1 MDASKGR
8 DGASTQASVVDLGPE
23 TSTWDDFV
31 SRSNP
36 GSYLQTSAWAQVKA
50 RNGWTPMRFIG
61 SSFVEA
67 VASRRSRSVR
77 SNRRRLRRD
86 RRFGRRR
93 TRGTTEESAFGA
105 QILVRKP
112 RLFPWAFAYA
122 PRGPVFERWNP
133 ATLDAFTVALRD
145 ALASGPARIS
155 HVRIEPEIEMN
166 GPWDVEGEFRH
177 ALRRDGWRVGTPIQ
191 PLRTRQVDLRAD
203 ETALWGDLRKKW
215 RQYVNKARKSEVRV
229 VDATSDRLPEFY
241 SIYRETAKRAGFVI
255 RTYESYL
262 GVWKA
267 FARLGM
273 ARLLMAEGP
282 DGVGLATLFLLRV
295 GDRVI
300 EPYGGMTEA
309 GAESRANYLL
319 KWEAIRTS
327 REQGADELRHVGPVP
342 RRASSNSR
350 PVSAAAKSGTSGR
363 GTSSSTPPAGWRSTA
378 PRWSRIEL
386 PPGDTVSGTFGAG
399 DWCRPTRR
407 ASDLSRRRDRS
418 RRDRRGATR
427 FAGGAAR
434 GGRAHSPTLPRG
446 ADRAVGCVGSASTG
460 SVV

>member
-1 MDASKGR
+1 MAEEFTTEASSARAGTSGR
-8 DGASTQASVVDLGPE
+8 ASVVDLAPE
-23 TSTWDDFV
+23 TSRWDDFV

-36 GSYLQTSAWAQVKA
+36 GSYLQTSAWAEVKA
-50 RNGWTPMRFIG
+50 RNAWTAIRFMG
-61 SSFVEA
+61 SSFA
-67 VASRRSRSVR
+67 GGATLGGADR
-77 SNRRRLRRD
+77 SNGIAGDSGEISGSALAELPQ
-86 RRFGRRR
+86 
-93 TRGTTEESAFGA
+93 TPEETAFGA

-122 PRGPVFERWNP
+122 PRGPVFERWNH
-133 ATLDAFTVALRD
+133 ATLNAFTVGLRH

-177 ALRRDGWRVGTPIQ
+177 ALRRDGWRVATPIQ
-191 PLRTRQVDLRAD
+191 PVRTRQVDLQAD

-255 RTYESYL
+255 RTYQSYL
-262 GVWKA
+262 GVWEA

-273 ARLLMAEGP
+273 ARLLLAEGP

-309 GAESRANYLL
+309 GAECRANYLL

-327 REQGADELRHVGPVP
+327 REQGATSYDMWGLSHQGIEHFKTGFGGREIRYVGAWDLVLDPVGRLTFDSAQLVQDRIGAWRHGI
-342 RRASSNSR
+342 R
-350 PVSAAAKSGTSGR
+350 K
-363 GTSSSTPPAGWRSTA
+363 
-378 PRWSRIEL
+378 I
-386 PPGDTVSGTFGAG
+386 
-399 DWCRPTRR
+399 
-407 ASDLSRRRDRS
+407 
-418 RRDRRGATR
+418 
-427 FAGGAAR
+427 R
-434 GGRAHSPTLPRG
+434 GGPG
-446 ADRAVGCVGSASTG
+446 ARPDEGGE
-460 SVV
+460 